1 MALTDNR
8 TQLND
13 CQDDAQTFATSGA
26 QLNTNT
32 LAGNTLIT
40 PNSVQVQ
47 HSNTYDDTYTTGDSA
62 GATFNLGAAGADTT
76 IYIAIKDNGY
86 DLANVVGAGVVV
98 GDGTDRIGYSAGG
111 SDALGL
117 PYQKVFNIF
126 KLDTSDAAA
135 NPGTA
140 DVDHH
145 VFAGTEANLNFSAI
159 TAVGYGGIHNAKA
172 QGNVPNV
179 FISGIYYIANDS
191 YAATVTGG
199 SAATPETMAD
209 LVGDDETV
217 GAGMFSNPIGSA
229 YYLFAPTEFGDVTAA
244 TNSGFSGTDEQWFYL
259 GNNGGG
265 RGLGATHFPMRLVG
279 GTGTNVFYQTRVV
292 NVNTGTRAQFDMS
305 STSVNE
311 VKLDSTSWIDFG
323 VITFPA
329 QSAGNKFCDS
339 SVFVNCDQM
348 IVSTLDMDGC
358 TWSGTTDANGAIIW
372 DENNTGTSNQT
383 NSTFVSDGTGNA
395 INIAPTGTGPFSY
408 SISGYTFDG
417 YAGQDGTAGNRVFYI
432 DPVNNDAST
441 ITINLTNCTA
451 VNQVGTGSGF
461 SYELAPGVTG
471 TPTITATVTLTLT
484 GIETDSEV
492 IITNLDDTTNFDP
505 TLASTE
511 QVTGSLTAATIQS
524 GGSGYTNGTQT
535 LTLTGG
541 TFTTAA
547 QVSVEVVGGAVDSI
561 NSITVPGSYTL
572 NPTNPVS
579 TTGGG
584 GTGATLNCTFGGTF
598 QYSYDAGN
606 LFNVAITVFHLDFV
620 EVRLIQ
626 TLSSTSQTIPIQQ
639 RSDRV
644 FNNP

>member
-1 MALTDNR
+1 MALADNR

-13 CQDDAQTFATSGA
+13 CQDDNQTFSTTGA
-26 QLNTNT
+26 QLGTNT

-62 GATFNLGAAGADTT
+62 GNTFNLGAAGADTT

-86 DLANVVGAGVVV
+86 DTASVSGVSVVV
-98 GDGTDRIGYSAGG
+98 GDGTDRIGYTSGG

-126 KLDTSDAAA
+126 KMDTSDAAA

-159 TAVGYGGIHNAKA
+159 TEVGYGGIHNAKA

-217 GAGMFSNPIGSA
+217 GAGMFSNPIGSS
-229 YYLFAPTEFGDVTAA
+229 YYLFAPTEFGDTTAA

-259 GNNGGG
+259 GNNGGS
-265 RGLGATHFPMRLVG
+265 RGVGATHFPFRLVG

-311 VKLDSTSWIDFG
+311 VKLDSTTWIDFG
-323 VITFPA
+323 VITLPA

-348 IVSTLDMDGC
+348 IVSTLDMDGN
-358 TWSGTTDANGAIIW
+358 TWNGTTDANGAILW

-395 INIAPTGTGPFSY
+395 INVAPTGTGPFTY

-432 DPVNNDAST
+432 DPANGDAST
-441 ITINLTNCTA
+441 ITINLTGSN
-451 VNQVGTGSGF
+451 VLNQVGTGSGF
-461 SYELAPGVTG
+461 SYELGAGVTG

-492 IITNLDDTTNFDP
+492 NITNLDDTTNFDK
-505 TLASTE
+505 TLASSE
-511 QVTGSLTAATIQS
+511 QITGELVSATIQN
-524 GGSGYTNGTQT
+524 GGTGYTNGTQT

-547 QVSVEVVGGAVDSI
+547 QVSVEVVGGVVTSI
-561 NSITVPGSYTL
+561 NSITVPGSYTA
-572 NPTNPVS
+572 NPSNPVS

-584 GTGATLNCTFGGTF
+584 GTGATLNCTFAGEF
-598 QYSYDAGN
+598 SYSYDAGN
-606 LFNVAITVFHLDFV
+606 LVNVAIVVFHIDFV

-626 TLSSTSQTIPIQQ
+626 TLSATSQTIPIQQ
-639 RSDRV
+639 RGDRV
-644 FNNP
+644 YNNS